1 MSLTLYRWLTS
12 EAEIHL
18 LYGKD
23 HYDSLACSG
32 LQSTAENGNNGVVGM
47 LIGAENSGTGRP
59 SGSGRGQVCFRAGI
73 YECVAEAMA
82 ARITEMMD
90 SK

>member
-32 LQSTAENGNNGVVGM
+32 LQSTAENGNNDLVGM
-47 LIGAENSGTGRP
+47 LIGAENSGPGRP
-59 SGSGRGQVCFRAGI
+59 SGRGQVCFRAGI
-73 YECVAEAMA
+73 YECVAEAIA
-82 ARITEMMD
+82 ARITEMME